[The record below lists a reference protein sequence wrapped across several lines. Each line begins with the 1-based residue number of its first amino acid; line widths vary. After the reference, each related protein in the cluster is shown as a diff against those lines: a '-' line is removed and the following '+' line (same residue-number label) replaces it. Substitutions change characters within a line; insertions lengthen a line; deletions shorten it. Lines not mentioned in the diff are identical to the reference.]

1 MKNKRLKIFLICL
14 FSFLFISA
22 SVTGG
27 VLLSGSSYSVPTS
40 ESAGGG
46 FQDNENLTD
55 DNNNVTINATEPTN
69 SGFWTDS
76 GNYDTTFA
84 GGTGTESDPYLIST
98 ARQLAGLAYNV
109 NNGTNYSGVY
119 FLQTANIDLSAYWWT
134 PIGSSSSIYFA
145 GLYDGGKYTISGLFT
160 QSGSESYSGLFGYTL
175 GTSSSHA
182 EITNVGIVDSN
193 IQGRQYTGAVIGNA
207 NYTDISNCHNTGTVN
222 TGDFVGGIVGYLYI
236 NSSISNCYNTGNISS
251 STSYANVGGIAGYA
265 ASAVTNSYNKGNIT
279 GSSSFSGTSNPGG
292 VGGIVGWKSQG
303 DISNT
308 YNTGSISRG
317 GYGTGGIVGY
327 ISAPYICNISN
338 SYNIGTVYIAA
349 MYHTSGYF
357 LGGIIGYDGYGS
369 SFSRCVN
376 LGSVY
381 YSATGGYYTTNVGE
395 IIGGGGYLV
404 RNCYYGNLGHTY
416 GVRGS
421 SGGTTLNCSTVSVD
435 QFKTESFLSTLGW
448 NSVWTINENINDG
461 YPVLIGVGE
470 GESLSFWTD
479 EGNYDTD
486 WEGSGTAGDPY
497 QISTPQELAGLAY
510 QVNSGNDYYSGEY
523 FLQTANLDM
532 SAHWWDPIGYVADG
546 SGSNDTLFL
555 GNYDGGNHTIS
566 NVFIIDVEKSDL
578 GLFGIIDNNVAGTTN
593 YIKNIK
599 LDNVNIS
606 SSDSVYVGGLVGVI
620 RGHSFD
626 QSNGGSVGNW
636 EISNVHVSGNLN
648 VRNINGESGGQHENV
663 MGTGGVVGY
672 IDSASNVTISNCSF
686 NGSILRQSNGITQYN
701 SGGILGTLD
710 RRTGLEMINC
720 EVSGQIDGDV
730 SYVGGILGGA
740 TLCYNGGN
748 KVARISN
755 CVNNA
760 TISGNEY
767 VAGIIGRST
776 TYQNIIIEHCT
787 NFGEVRGEYVVSG
800 IFAMPEETKVHISNC
815 ANFGEISGRSNVSG
829 ILGEL
834 CTISNAYIDKCY
846 NVGNITGISDN
857 MGGIG
862 GHFAG
867 NSFIKDCYNTG
878 NITTGANNIGG
889 ILGTN
894 IGVCEIINCY
904 NTGSVNGVSSVGGIL
919 GVVGEKNINTKVIN
933 CFNVGEVIYSGD
945 QSGAIVGRVGHSSY
959 SFSNNYY
966 GGNCT
971 LNYGIGTTMNDNGT
985 SRDSNLVANAKSL
998 DWYKDFSN
1006 WNGSSPW
1013 DFNSVWTLT
1022 SSQNDGY
1029 PILKNR
1035 NSIYVVYHFYGN
1047 NQVPLLV
1054 TSDNALVENGKL
1066 WNGDSSLIYSSIVS
1080 GEIELN
1086 FSVSN
1091 GEQNYRISIN
1101 EEPTLESDLNSCT
1114 YVWNVQDD
1122 SILNVY
1128 VYQQKIIRYHSNN
1141 GTEETVEEFVIGT
1154 QNSIVSENLFT
1165 AMEGYHFSHWN
1176 TLENGNGT
1184 NYSVGQEVN
1193 FVSNVDL
1200 YAQWSGNIYK
1210 ISFMING
1217 ELSSVYYFK
1226 YGVGLFANNPGD
1238 TPANPLISISPINR
1252 QGYTFYGYFTEPNGQ
1267 GEMVVDENG
1276 WIVCS
1281 NTLFLEDSSIYAYLV
1296 PNVLAQFDEEGQYW
1310 YIEMGKMPQTK
1321 VTDILIINALNNDST
1336 LDDND
1341 GVTTSSN
1348 GYYFAGTILQAKIY
1362 NGNEYCYYYG
1372 SWYLVEPV
1380 KWRLDTP
1387 SATSGYIS
1395 EDTLAVMTN
1404 IVYVGRYANHSLG
1417 LGEGY
1422 ATVNDG
1428 SGYSF
1433 VVDYLNNFSA
1443 VDKEYLV
1450 EFTADVENFSVSNDS
1465 STTISSN
1472 IFLSSNEELNN
1483 IFGSYSAEFSDLVKD
1498 YLKLN
1503 NINSMYFV
1511 RDLGSNLNNIL
1522 CHTESGSTINQRP
1535 TNYLGMRFTIKVTEF
1550 VCI

>member
-1 MKNKRLKIFLICL
+1 MR
-14 FSFLFISA
+14 
-22 SVTGG
+22 
-27 VLLSGSSYSVPTS
+27 
-40 ESAGGG
+40 GGG
-46 FQDNENLTD
+46 IDQNE
-55 DNNNVTINATEPTN
+55 VTETSTEPTN
-69 SGFWTDS
+69 SGSWTDS
-76 GNYDTTFA
+76 GNYDTSFA
-84 GGTGTESDPYLIST
+84 GSGTEGDPYLIST
-98 ARQLAGLAYNV
+98 PQELARLSYLANSGDTSIRTSYFRQTADLDMSEHIWVPISSTFCGYYDGGNFIISGLQTQASESNQGLFGYIQQGTIKNVVVINSNILGDQNVGGIVGQIFRGSGDVTISNCYFEGKVSGNYNVGGIVGQNYACTIENCCNFGNITGGSRVGGILGYVNFNSSKITNCYNKGNVSGANYVAGICGYLISSDVKNCFNRGNINASGNCVAGIVASTANGYGPSGIYSSYNTGIVQGGGDNIGGIIGYADKYAGISNAYTNVLCCFNIGAVKSLSSSASNIGGVIGQNNSGNPLHAAIWANYWGGDCQTTYGIGNLSSNQDASYLSTIALDSKTESWYNPSNWNGSSSWDFENVWAISQYVNDGYPYLIEAKNLFPDNTDLFWTDDEVTKDTSFAGSGTENDPYLISSEEELAGLAYNV
-109 NNGTNYSGVY
+109 NFGGNNYSGAY
-119 FLQTANIDLSAYWWT
+119 FKQTADIDVSAYWWDPIGGGEYDADAESYISLDGFCGNYDGNNNT
-134 PIGSSSSIYFA
+134 ISGIFTLGEENFQGLFGCVIGSSTSNRVVIENIVVSNSIIHGTALSSAICGLVKYGELLNLKTEASVRLVEVGEFSGIIA
-145 GLYDGGKYTISGLFT
+145 GQIE
-160 QSGSESYSGLFGYTL
+160 ESILRNSVNYG
-175 GTSSSHA
+175 
-182 EITNVGIVDSN
+182 EITATSGT
-193 IQGRQYTGAVIGNA
+193 TGAVVGR
-207 NYTDISNCHNTGTVN
+207 NYNSSLVADCVNYGTMFGTSNC
-222 TGDFVGGIVGYLYI
+222 
-236 NSSISNCYNTGNISS
+236 
-251 STSYANVGGIAGYA
+251 AGIAGRCEENSITKNSINYGEVKA
-265 ASAVTNSYNKGNIT
+265 NNVVGGGVVGANMFDSLVTNCINYGRVT
-279 GSSSFSGTSNPGG
+279 GLHYIGG
-292 VGGIVGWKSQG
+292 VVGETEYSTVSYCKNFG
-303 DISNT
+303 TVTVLEAHFD
-308 YNTGSISRG
+308 
-317 GYGTGGIVGY
+317 GTGGIVGTTDVNTPGATSY
-327 ISAPYICNISN
+327 ILYCEN
-338 SYNIGTVYIAA
+338 
-349 MYHTSGYF
+349 
-357 LGGIIGYDGYGS
+357 YGEVKS
-369 SFSRCVN
+369 
-376 LGSVY
+376 
-381 YSATGGYYTTNVGE
+381 
-395 IIGGGGYLV
+395 
-404 RNCYYGNLGHTY
+404 
-416 GVRGS
+416 
-421 SGGTTLNCSTVSVD
+421 D
-435 QFKTESFLSTLGW
+435 
-448 NSVWTINENINDG
+448 
-461 YPVLIGVGE
+461 
-470 GESLSFWTD
+470 TD
-479 EGNYDTD
+479 EAGN
-486 WEGSGTAGDPY
+486 
-497 QISTPQELAGLAY
+497 I
-510 QVNSGNDYYSGEY
+510 
-523 FLQTANLDM
+523 
-532 SAHWWDPIGYVADG
+532 
-546 SGSNDTLFL
+546 
-555 GNYDGGNHTIS
+555 
-566 NVFIIDVEKSDL
+566 
-578 GLFGIIDNNVAGTTN
+578 
-593 YIKNIK
+593 
-599 LDNVNIS
+599 
-606 SSDSVYVGGLVGVI
+606 
-620 RGHSFD
+620 
-626 QSNGGSVGNW
+626 
-636 EISNVHVSGNLN
+636 
-648 VRNINGESGGQHENV
+648 
-663 MGTGGVVGY
+663 
-672 IDSASNVTISNCSF
+672 
-686 NGSILRQSNGITQYN
+686 
-701 SGGILGTLD
+701 GGILGNA
-710 RRTGLEMINC
+710 EKNI
-720 EVSGQIDGDV
+720 QI
-730 SYVGGILGGA
+730 A
-740 TLCYNGGN
+740 
-748 KVARISN
+748 
-755 CVNNA
+755 
-760 TISGNEY
+760 
-767 VAGIIGRST
+767 
-776 TYQNIIIEHCT
+776 
-787 NFGEVRGEYVVSG
+787 
-800 IFAMPEETKVHISNC
+800 NC
-815 ANFGEISGRSNVSG
+815 ANFVEISGQGNVSG
-829 ILGEL
+829 ILGGL
-834 CTISNAYIDKCY
+834 STIANAYITKCY
-846 NVGNITGISDN
+846 NVGNITSVADN
-857 MGGIG
+857 AGGIG

-878 NITTGANNIGG
+878 NITTGTVNIGG

-894 IGVCEIINCY
+894 IGSCEIINCY
-904 NTGSVNGVSSVGGIL
+904 NTGEVNGSASVGGIL

-945 QSGAIVGRVGHSSY
+945 QSGAIIGRVSNSSY

-1122 SILNVY
+1122 LILNVY
-1128 VYQQKIIRYHSNN
+1128 VYQQKTIRYHSNN

-1154 QNSIVSENLFT
+1154 QNSVVSENLFT

-1193 FVSNVDL
+1193 FVSNLDL
-1200 YAQWSGNIYK
+1200 YAQWSGNVYS
-1210 ISFMING
+1210 ISFMIDG
-1217 ELSSVYYFK
+1217 ELGSVYYFK

-1281 NTLFLEDSSIYAYLV
+1281 NTLFLEDSSVYAYIV
-1296 PNVLAQFDEEGQYW
+1296 PNVLAQFDEDGQYW

-1321 VTDILIINALNNDST
+1321 VTDYLVINALNGDST

-1341 GVTTSSN
+1341 GVTTSPN

-1387 SATSGYIS
+1387 SATSGYVS

-1428 SGYSF
+1428 TSYSF
-1433 VVDYLNNFSA
+1433 VADYLNNFSA
-1443 VDKEYLV
+1443 VDKEHLV
-1450 EFTADVENFSVSNDS
+1450 EFNNNVENFAVSNDS
-1465 STTISSN
+1465 YSTISSS

-1483 IFGSYSAEFSDLVKD
+1483 IFGSYNAEFSDLVKD
-1498 YLKLN
+1498 YLKFN